1 MAGKLSHSSFQP
13 ERQPGGGGGGG
24 RGGCGGGGGGERW
37 WWGGGRGEGNDVRE
51 AANAERCGE
60 TEPVGDP
67 ETARGEALPAGV
79 FVVVVFVR

>member
-1 MAGKLSHSSFQP
+1 VAGKLSHSSFQP
-13 ERQPGGGGGGG
+13 ERQPGGGG
-24 RGGCGGGGGGERW
+24 
-37 WWGGGRGEGNDVRE
+37 GEGNDVRE